1 MNINPYTKWE
11 NKATKEVFLLVEKWG
26 KGFEVT
32 KYKLI
37 NLETEEEKLVDKEY
51 MHQIVADGRMVRRIS
66 TTKPNPPAAE
76 TAEEKKMS
84 KTAKLDWDEA
94 KEIADILTKTENTD
108 DDYSITENALAD
120 KWNISLEDFHEIAG
134 GIFQMIDFGISPLTQ
149 TPYVGI
155 SKGNEWLAKKEVN
168 QQFIHA
174 LINWAT
180 EGEVLPEGSKGF
192 VRTITSKGKPKFEI
206 TISRPK
212 PDVEAVS

>member
-1 MNINPYTKWE
+1 
-11 NKATKEVFLLVEKWG
+11 
-26 KGFEVT
+26 
-32 KYKLI
+32 
-37 NLETEEEKLVDKEY
+37 
-51 MHQIVADGRMVRRIS
+51 
-66 TTKPNPPAAE
+66 
-76 TAEEKKMS
+76 MS

-94 KEIADILTKTENTD
+94 KEIADVLTKTENPD
-108 DDYSITENALAD
+108 EDYSITENAVAE
-120 KWNISLEDFHEIAG
+120 KWNISLEDFHEIAD
-134 GIFQMIDFGISPLTQ
+134 GIFRMIDFGISPLTQ

-180 EGEVLPEGSKGF
+180 EGEDIPKDSKGF
-192 VRTITSKGKPKFEI
+192 VRTITLGDKPEFDI